1 VILWPKSF
9 KNCTADS
16 LTLPKVS
23 VSLLLVVVV
32 LLLIP
37 AVYTDIDGHMQ
48 KVTEGKEHIS

>member
-1 VILWPKSF
+1 MILWPKSF

-48 KVTEGKEHIS
+48 KVTEGKEQIS